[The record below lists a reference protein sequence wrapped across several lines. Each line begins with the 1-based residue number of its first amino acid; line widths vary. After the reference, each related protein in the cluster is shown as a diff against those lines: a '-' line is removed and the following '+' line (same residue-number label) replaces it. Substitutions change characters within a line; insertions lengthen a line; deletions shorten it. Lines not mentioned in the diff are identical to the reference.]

1 MRTRCVTIN
10 TRKTSNHITMAH
22 EEEDLTLNLSS
33 YSEDEIKQ
41 LRHMTV
47 EVKSHWT
54 SMLKE
59 HSEKINEA
67 TKMAIQMSIDQADDD
82 LKVIDKELENR
93 QKMNVVVETSKGPD
107 G

>member
-1 MRTRCVTIN
+1 
-10 TRKTSNHITMAH
+10 MAQ
-22 EEEDLTLNLSS
+22 EDDDLTLNLSS

-41 LRHMTV
+41 LRQMTV

-67 TKMAIQMSIDQADDD
+67 TRMAIQMSIDQADDD
-82 LKVIDKELENR
+82 LKVIDKELEDR
-93 QKMNVVVETSKGPD
+93 QKMNVVVEKSKGPASTHN